1 MDHRPLPIGIS
12 DFADMIRKE
21 FYYIDKTLMIR
32 DLLDNKAN
40 VTLFT
45 RPRRFGKTL
54 NMSMLK
60 FFFRTTG
67 TGRGISGIGRICLR
81 DFGSWM
87 PENSMWHIWG
97 STP

>member
-1 MDHRPLPIGIS
+1 MSYRPLPIGIS
-12 DFADMIRKE
+12 DFAEMIEKE

-32 DLLDNKAN
+32 DLLDHKAK

-60 FFFRTTG
+60 YFLRTTG
-67 TGRGISGIGRICLR
+67 TRGEIKGTGRACLR
-81 DFGSWM
+81 D
-87 PENSMWHIWG
+87 
-97 STP
+97 